1 MAMNFMTEAGKR
13 ETRGPK
19 TKADIR
25 QPPGRGFMDD
35 VTVTTTTHIQARW
48 VLGAME
54 ETATWARMKFK
65 PAKSRCL
72 VIKKG
77 KITQRFTLKI
87 QGEQIPSI
95 VNNPIKCLGK
105 WYDDTLKDVN
115 NSRRLER
122 DTTEKL
128 VNKTGLPG
136 KFKAWTPTQN
146 NMASN
151 VIRHRF
157 NNC

>member
-1 MAMNFMTEAGKR
+1 MIEAGKR

-25 QPPGRGFMDD
+25 QPPGRGFMDG
-35 VTVTTTTHIQARW
+35 VNITTTTHIQARW

-77 KITQRFTLKI
+77 KVTQIYF
-87 QGEQIPSI
+87 E
-95 VNNPIKCLGK
+95 
-105 WYDDTLKDVN
+105 D
-115 NSRRLER
+115 
-122 DTTEKL
+122 
-128 VNKTGLPG
+128 PG
-136 KFKAWTPTQN
+136 GTNTIDCQQPNQVPRK
-146 NMASN
+146 M
-151 VIRHRF
+151 V
-157 NNC
+157 